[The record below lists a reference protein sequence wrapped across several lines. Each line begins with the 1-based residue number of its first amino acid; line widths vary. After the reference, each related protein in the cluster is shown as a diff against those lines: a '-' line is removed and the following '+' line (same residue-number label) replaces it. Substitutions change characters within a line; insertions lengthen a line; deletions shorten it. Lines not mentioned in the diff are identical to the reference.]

1 MDFKFANYRFLSE
14 SLMLY
19 RDNELIPLKRNQA
32 VLLRYFLSAP
42 DGIHSKD
49 DIIDFVWQGRVV
61 TEQVVFQTISQLR
74 SIVGT
79 NAIQTF
85 SKKGYKWQLPLEIL
99 EVTETLELKSLVTTK
114 PIENYSPST
123 TSSVTSKAQGNK
135 AQGNKIYYAAAVFAV
150 FLFIMFASFN
160 QSDVSET
167 KLSIAVPIAVETLEP
182 LTISFNQSVLVAI
195 ANDSRFNS
203 QKVNLVSSIK
213 QYFSA
218 PKYQW
223 LQAGLNP
230 KDWLLW
236 GEVLPSDKG
245 MFFRYTITNETFTWQ
260 GYVFSEELVGLEQ
273 EFIKRLHQLDDLGVF
288 VSSAL
293 PMDLA
298 VLSSIH
304 KKAPTD
310 PEITLLLA
318 KYYINANQT
327 DIGLTYLDKLTKLN
341 SAFAQKP
348 YQAMA
353 YYHTGKV
360 YKQRGHY
367 VLAQGQFDKMAKVLK
382 DTPLTHLQLDIVNAN
397 AWLAYAQAN
406 STNMFSVLASGFSI
420 LDETNDPLALFE
432 LHILY
437 SILAEKTAHHDKKYN
452 HLNEA
457 QALLLQHKLDESN
470 LAIVYYHFA
479 LFSQDNNKAKPYL
492 KRILALSRTAN
503 NYWVQDQAFEL
514 LVQNYIEEG
523 EFLLAHT
530 LFEKQL
536 TSPVK
541 MVLKAGVYQ
550 AQQQNDL
557 ALPLLKKAFELAQLE
572 YDIYTGLRAALGLYR
587 LTKAIPN
594 TQAKYWAYLEKN
606 AEENWLKQHNVIT
619 ASE

>member
-1 MDFKFANYRFLSE
+1 M
-14 SLMLY
+14 
-19 RDNELIPLKRNQA
+19 
-32 VLLRYFLSAP
+32 
-42 DGIHSKD
+42 
-49 DIIDFVWQGRVV
+49 
-61 TEQVVFQTISQLR
+61 
-74 SIVGT
+74 
-79 NAIQTF
+79 
-85 SKKGYKWQLPLEIL
+85 
-99 EVTETLELKSLVTTK
+99 
-114 PIENYSPST
+114 
-123 TSSVTSKAQGNK
+123 
-135 AQGNKIYYAAAVFAV
+135 
-150 FLFIMFASFN
+150 
-160 QSDVSET
+160 
-167 KLSIAVPIAVETLEP
+167 
-182 LTISFNQSVLVAI
+182 LVAI
-195 ANDSRFNS
+195 SNDSRFNS
-203 QKVNLVSSIK
+203 QKVNLASSIK

-260 GYVFSEELVGLEQ
+260 GYVFNEELVGLDQ
-273 EFIKRLHQLDDLGVF
+273 VFIKRLHQLVDLGVF
-288 VSSAL
+288 ASSAL
-293 PMDLA
+293 AMDLA
-298 VLSSIH
+298 ILSSIH

-367 VLAQGQFDKMAKVLK
+367 ALAQGQFDKMAKVLK